1 MALGVAAFAAYSALS
16 QPSETDQR
24 YFEAD
29 ASGQLREVERAGVP
43 SAPPPPLWKPE
54 PQWLLDQ
61 GKDLA
66 LTAVQQERIESIAK
80 GWTVIKEDLE
90 SRLKLE
96 TEFLSSRP
104 RGNTV
109 GSVQSGLEGYSS
121 LSREFGRQREAAW
134 QAAIAVLDENQR
146 TRLAQLSEES
156 K

>member
-16 QPSETDQR
+16 QPSETDRR

-54 PQWLLDQ
+54 PQWLLERAA
-61 GKDLA
+61 DLS
-66 LTAVQQERIESIAK
+66 LTAPQRERIDSIAK
-80 GWTVIKEDLE
+80 GWQVIKEDLE
-90 SRLKLE
+90 SKLKLE
-96 TEFLSSRP
+96 TEFLSARAKGTS
-104 RGNTV
+104 V

-134 QAAIAVLDENQR
+134 QAALAVLDENQR